1 MDLNTKT
8 TRKRLPRC
16 LLNGT
21 DKDSWFQQFKKDA
34 EVLTDKLDSLADG
47 YSDKSGLHISYQSF
61 LRFFRERNNTLSLDD
76 FIIAT
81 QFTYGWM
88 PTINDMYGDPQQA
101 FTAFNHLIRDEFDI
115 QADRKET
122 RRLFEKLIPATN
134 NSLVGASKLLH
145 FACPDKYA
153 IWDSQVFR
161 YFYPGKS
168 MASIQLTQ
176 LDRYLQ
182 YHALLAE
189 LSVDDAVTQILAQLR
204 NTLTQA
210 LPDAFHNDVIFTNY
224 RCMEFVMYSTAIAR
238 AKNSN
243 NLASDR

>member
-8 TRKRLPRC
+8 TRKCLPRC
-16 LLNGT
+16 LFNDT
-21 DKDSWFQQFKKDA
+21 DRESWFQQFKQDA
-34 EVLTDKLDSLADG
+34 VDLIDKLDTLADG

-88 PTINDMYGDPQQA
+88 PTINDMYGDPREA
-101 FTAFNHLIRDEFDI
+101 FTAFNHLIENGFDI

-122 RRLFEKLIPATN
+122 RRLLEQLIPATN

-145 FACPDKYA
+145 FACPDRYA

-161 YFYPGKS
+161 YFYPGKN

-182 YHALLAE
+182 YHDLLAE
-189 LSVDDAVTQILAQLR
+189 LSADVAVTQILSQLR
-204 NTLTQA
+204 NTLSQA
-210 LPDAFHNDVIFTNY
+210 LPNAFRNDAIFTNY
-224 RCMEFVMYSTAIAR
+224 RCMEFVMYSTAIAK
-238 AKNSN
+238 AKNSS

>member
-1 MDLNTKT
+1 MDMNTKT
-8 TRKRLPRC
+8 TKKRSPRC
-16 LLNGT
+16 LFNGT
-21 DKDSWFQQFKKDA
+21 DKEFWFQQFRQDA
-34 EVLTDKLDSLADG
+34 VDLTDKLDSLADG

-88 PTINDMYGDPQQA
+88 PTINDMYGDPKEA
-101 FTAFNHLIRDEFDI
+101 FTAFNHLISDGFDI

-122 RRLFEKLIPATN
+122 RRLFEQLIPATN

-145 FACPDKYA
+145 FACPDRYA

-161 YFYPGKS
+161 YFYPGKN

-182 YHALLAE
+182 YHTLLAE
-189 LSVDDAVTQILAQLR
+189 LSADAEVEQIISLLR
-204 NTLTQA
+204 NMLLQA

>member
-1 MDLNTKT
+1 MDMNTKT
-8 TRKRLPRC
+8 TKKRLPRC
-16 LLNGT
+16 LFNGT
-21 DKDSWFQQFKKDA
+21 DKESWFQQFRQDA
-34 EVLTDKLDSLADG
+34 VDLIDKLDSLAGG

-88 PTINDMYGDPQQA
+88 PTINDMYGDPQKA
-101 FTAFNHLIRDEFDI
+101 FTAFNHLIETGFDI
-115 QADRKET
+115 QADRRET
-122 RRLFEKLIPATN
+122 RRLFQQLIPATN

-145 FACPDKYA
+145 FACPDRYA

-161 YFYPGKS
+161 YFYPRSNMGSNK
-168 MASIQLTQ
+168 LTQ

-182 YHALLAE
+182 YHSLLVE
-189 LSVDDAVTQILAQLR
+189 LSADANVRQAISLLR

-210 LPDAFHNDVIFTNY
+210 LPEAFHNDVIFTNY
-224 RCMEFVMYSTAIAR
+224 RCMEFVMYSTAIAK
-238 AKNSN
+238 AKNFN
-243 NLASDR
+243 NLANDR